1 MRSAASRGISSSLPA
16 GDLGVRQGGGW
27 GASMTA
33 SESLA
38 RLTQVPSS
46 HSCSLHI
53 CRCPLPRGTHKRTGI
68 PLCTGSKPGTFGKHQ
83 TGSGNANNTCTV
95 MQAGKGQ
102 RAWPSP
108 DGSPVRGQGSLWGC
122 RHASESFPA
131 GDAGCTAHPTDPH
144 QCCLS
149 LSSHFYKNKKKLLQV
164 HKVRT
169 KGVAHPRYSTSIL
182 YIILATQQDYFAG
195 DDCEFH
201 NRWTSR
207 LFQVHLW
214 QVALIKLLQKR
225 KWLEKKRSVGN
236 NNLLS
241 FPFF

>member
-16 GDLGVRQGGGW
+16 GDLGIRQGGGW

-122 RHASESFPA
+122 THTRKLSCW
-131 GDAGCTAHPTDPH
+131 GCWLHCTSHRSTPV
-144 QCCLS
+144 LS
-149 LSSHFYKNKKKLLQV
+149 LTVF
-164 HKVRT
+164 
-169 KGVAHPRYSTSIL
+169 P
-182 YIILATQQDYFAG
+182 
-195 DDCEFH
+195 
-201 NRWTSR
+201 
-207 LFQVHLW
+207 
-214 QVALIKLLQKR
+214 LLQKQ
-225 KWLEKKRSVGN
+225 KKVATS
-236 NNLLS
+236 S
-241 FPFF
+241 